1 VLQFTPLVCSLSQ
14 TAVWLAGAYLDFTSR
29 FCEET
34 LRKEASFMNPFSL
47 VTRPVRDL
55 WQAIAMPFQALF
67 VVGLCWIINT
77 MTNPGYT
84 WWHWAA
90 LGMGIAVLVAWAR
103 AARAIAF
110 LLVAFFVG
118 RWVYRKYGDA
128 AKARFDQWMSGGA
141 AESASTASAQ
151 NAGTP
156 QNAQDVLRLVGN
168 DAAVRAAGIVH

>member
-1 VLQFTPLVCSLSQ
+1 
-14 TAVWLAGAYLDFTSR
+14 
-29 FCEET
+29 
-34 LRKEASFMNPFSL
+34 MNPFSF

-55 WQAIAMPFQALF
+55 WQAIAMPFQAVF

-77 MTNPGYT
+77 MTSPGYP
-84 WWHWAA
+84 WWHWVA

-103 AARAIAF
+103 AAKTIAF

-128 AKARFDQWMSGGA
+128 AKARFDAWMNGGA
-141 AESASTASAQ
+141 AASANTASAKSA
-151 NAGTP
+151 NAP
-156 QNAQDVLRLVGN
+156 QSAQDVLRLVGN